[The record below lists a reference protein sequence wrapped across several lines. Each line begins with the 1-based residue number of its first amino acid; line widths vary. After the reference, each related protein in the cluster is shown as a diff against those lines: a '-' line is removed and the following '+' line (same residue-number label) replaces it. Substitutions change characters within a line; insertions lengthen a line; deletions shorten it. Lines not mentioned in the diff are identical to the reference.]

1 MNSQT
6 LFAPLAKVGAFM
18 LAACLFAAG
27 TNLQA
32 VSGDPD
38 VQDGSRFDQEL
49 NERDFEALRKYLN
62 SKRETNLEDENAT
75 TVTISGDVRFEYR
88 HLNEDLKH
96 IRLRGDQ
103 RRHPDRNLPVSR
115 NDFDCEFNL
124 KFDYLKDRSWAVA
137 HLQYDNS
144 AGVDSQDRGCVEDPN
159 GWFGS
164 GKCDEICLRK
174 AFMGYNF
181 FMDDCLG
188 RFDIEIGRRGN
199 MYNVFDSR
207 VQFLSRFDGILLK
220 WKGKSEYAK
229 ELYWNLGGFVV
240 DERVNHFAYVTEVG
254 ALNILDSNIDLKY
267 SFIDWCGQVG
277 SRCIKSICISPGN
290 PYFYKELNKAKAFDY
305 AVSQWTIYYNLDPC
319 YFGRKAKLFAA
330 FLMNHKWKKFEVV
343 ESKLVLADPKV
354 PDVFKRVAV
363 EPKSSKKYRANLAW
377 YAGIAIGEVRKEN
390 DWAIELQYQ
399 YVQALAVPGQDA
411 AGICN
416 GNVFDYTLTQK
427 GFVYI
432 DNTNYK
438 GWKLEGLYA
447 LTDNITIDS
456 IIERTT
462 SVNEHIG
469 GAHVYSKVEVEAI
482 YAF

>member
-1 MNSQT
+1 MNSQK
-6 LFAPLAKVGAFM
+6 LFAPIAKVAAFM
-18 LAACLFAAG
+18 LAACLFVTG
-27 TNLQA
+27 TNLHA
-32 VSGDPD
+32 ASGDPE

-49 NERDFEALRKYLN
+49 NERDFEALRRYLN
-62 SKRETNLEDENAT
+62 SKRETNLEDKDTNL
-75 TVTISGDVRFEYR
+75 TISGDVRFEYR
-88 HLNEDLKH
+88 HLNEDLKSV
-96 IRLRGDQ
+96 RLRGHQ
-103 RRHPDRNLPVSR
+103 RKHPERNLPVSR

-124 KFDYLKDRSWAVA
+124 KFDYIMDRSWAVA

-144 AGVDSQDRGCVEDPN
+144 AGVDSQDRGCGEDPN

-164 GKCDEICLRK
+164 GKSEELNLRK

-181 FMDDCLG
+181 FKDDCRGSL
-188 RFDIEIGRRGN
+188 DIEVGRRGN

-220 WKGKSEYAK
+220 WSGKYDFAKEIYAK
-229 ELYWNLGGFVV
+229 FGGFVV

-254 ALNILDSNIDLKY
+254 ALNILDSGFDLKY
-267 SFIDWCGQVG
+267 SFINWCGQVG
-277 SRCIKSICISPGN
+277 NRCIKDRCTN
-290 PYFYKELNKAKAFDY
+290 PYFYQSLNKGKAFDF
-305 AVSQWTIYYNLDPC
+305 AVSQWTVYYNLDPSIL
-319 YFGRKAKLFAA
+319 GRKAKVFAA
-330 FLMNHKWKKFEVV
+330 VLMNHKWKKFEVEKTTYTRV
-343 ESKLVLADPKV
+343 SETKV
-354 PDVFKRVAV
+354 DK
-363 EPKSSKKYRANLAW
+363 ETTSKKYRANLGW

-390 DWAIELQYQ
+390 DWALELQYQ
-399 YVQALAVPGQDA
+399 YVEALAVPGQDA

-416 GNVFDYTLTQK
+416 GNVFDYTLTQRDRR
-427 GFVYI
+427 YI

-462 SVNEHIG
+462 SANEHIG
-469 GAHVYSKVEVEAI
+469 GSHVYSKLEVEAI

>member
-1 MNSQT
+1 MNPKK
-6 LFAPLAKVGAFM
+6 LFAPVAYM
-18 LAACLFAAG
+18 LAACLFITG
-27 TNLQA
+27 TNLHA

-62 SKRETNLEDENAT
+62 SKRETNLEDKEAT

-88 HLNEDLKH
+88 HLNEDLRGY
-96 IRLRGDQ
+96 RLRGHQ
-103 RRHPDRNLPVSR
+103 RKHPDRNLPVSR

-124 KFDYLKDRSWAVA
+124 KFDYLMDRSWAVA

-144 AGVDSQDRGCVEDPN
+144 AGVDSQDRGCGIDPN

-164 GKCDEICLRK
+164 GKCEELCLRK

-181 FMDDCLG
+181 FKDDCRG
-188 RFDIEIGRRGN
+188 SFDIELGRRGN

-220 WKGKSEYAK
+220 WSGKPDFAK
-229 ELYWNLGGFVV
+229 ELYAKLGGFVV
-240 DERVNHFAYVTEVG
+240 DERVNHFAYVGEVG
-254 ALNILDSNIDLKY
+254 ALNILDSGIDLKY
-267 SFIDWCGQVG
+267 SFIDWCGQVRN
-277 SRCIKSICISPGN
+277 RCIAVDCPN
-290 PYFYKELNKAKAFDY
+290 PLNDYKYIKLHKGKAFDY

-319 YFGRKAKLFAA
+319 HLGRKAKVFAA
-330 FLMNHKWKKFEVV
+330 FLMNHKWKKF
-343 ESKLVLADPKV
+343 
-354 PDVFKRVAV
+354 DVRKTYYTRVSPTQV
-363 EPKSSKKYRANLAW
+363 DITETSKKYRANLAW
-377 YAGIAIGEVRKEN
+377 YAGVAIGEVRKEN

-416 GNVFDYTLTQK
+416 GNVFDYTLTEK
-427 GFVYI
+427 NRVYI

-456 IIERTT
+456 IIERSTA
-462 SVNEHIG
+462 VNKHIG
-469 GAHVYSKVEVEAI
+469 GSHVYSKVELEAI

>member
-1 MNSQT
+1 MNSQK
-6 LFAPLAKVGAFM
+6 LFAPLAKVTAFM
-18 LAACLFAAG
+18 LAACLF
-27 TNLQA
+27 
-32 VSGDPD
+32 VSGTSLHAASDPE

-62 SKRETNLEDENAT
+62 SKRETNLEDKDAT
-75 TVTISGDVRFEYR
+75 TVTISGDVRFEWR
-88 HLNEDLKH
+88 HMNEDLRG
-96 IRLRGDQ
+96 IRLRGHQ
-103 RRHPDRNLPVSR
+103 RREPEGFRPVSR

-124 KFDYLKDRSWAVA
+124 KFDYLMDRSWAVA

-144 AGVDSQDRGCVEDPN
+144 AGVDSQDRDCKEDPN

-164 GKCDEICLRK
+164 GKCDSICLRK

-181 FMDDCLG
+181 YMDDCLG
-188 RFDIEIGRRGN
+188 RLDVEIGRRGN

-220 WKGKSEYAK
+220 WKGKYSFAK
-229 ELYWNLGGFVV
+229 EVYANLGGFVV

-254 ALNILDSNIDLKY
+254 ALNILDSGIDLKY
-267 SFIDWCGQVG
+267 SFIDWTGQVG
-277 SRCIKSICISPGN
+277 NRCIKDRCKN
-290 PYFYKELNKAKAFDY
+290 KYFFESLHKGKAFDF

-319 YFGRKAKLFAA
+319 HLGRKAKVFAA
-330 FLMNHKWKKFEVV
+330 VLMNHKWKKFNVIKTQYYNDPERNGQV
-343 ESKLVLADPKV
+343 STLVT
-354 PDVFKRVAV
+354 
-363 EPKSSKKYRANLAW
+363 SKKYRANLAW
-377 YAGIAIGEVRKEN
+377 YAGLAIGEVRKEN

-427 GFVYI
+427 NRIYI

-456 IIERTT
+456 IVERSTA
-462 SVNEHIG
+462 VNKHIG
-469 GAHVYSKVEVEAI
+469 GSHVYSKVEVEAI

>member
-1 MNSQT
+1 MNSQK
-6 LFAPLAKVGAFM
+6 LFAPIAKVTAFM
-18 LAACLFAAG
+18 LAACLFITG
-27 TNLQA
+27 TNLHA
-32 VSGDPD
+32 VSDPE

-49 NERDFEALRKYLN
+49 NERDFEALRRYLN
-62 SKRETNLEDENAT
+62 SKRETNLEDKEAT

-88 HLNEDLKH
+88 HLNEDLKS
-96 IRLRGDQ
+96 IRLRGDN
-103 RRHPDRNLPVSR
+103 RRHPERNLPVSR
-115 NDFDCEFNL
+115 NDFDAEFNL
-124 KFDYLKDRSWAVA
+124 KFDYLMDRSWAVA

-144 AGVDSQDRGCVEDPN
+144 AGVDSQDRGCKEDPH

-164 GKCDEICLRK
+164 GKCDSLCLRK

-181 FMDDCLG
+181 YMDDCLG
-188 RFDIEIGRRGN
+188 RFDVELGRRGN

-220 WKGKSEYAK
+220 WTGKYDFAKEVYAK
-229 ELYWNLGGFVV
+229 LGGFVV

-254 ALNILDSNIDLKY
+254 ALNILDSGIDLKY
-267 SFIDWCGQVG
+267 SFINWCEQVG
-277 SRCIKSICISPGN
+277 SRCIKELCSEETDSS
-290 PYFYKELNKAKAFDY
+290 YFYKTLNKPKAFDF
-305 AVSQWTIYYNLDPC
+305 AVSQWTIYYNLDPSIL
-319 YFGRKAKLFAA
+319 GRKAKVFAA
-330 FLMNHKWKKFEVV
+330 ILMNHNWKKFEVEKTTYTRV
-343 ESKLVLADPKV
+343 SETKV
-354 PDVFKRVAV
+354 IDTTT
-363 EPKSSKKYRANLAW
+363 SKKYRANLGW

-390 DWAIELQYQ
+390 DWALELQYQ
-399 YVQALAVPGQDA
+399 YVEALAVPGQDA

-416 GNVFDYTLTQK
+416 GNVFDYTLTQTNRR
-427 GFVYI
+427 YI

-462 SVNEHIG
+462 SANEHIG
-469 GAHVYSKVEVEAI
+469 GSHVYSKVELEAI